1 MCVTRDGVD
10 SPRLLAG
17 GEGSVHQQHQGHPGQ
32 RGQER
37 RDGAAVWQLHR
48 RGSHLAAGGADLPRH
63 PAQHSA
69 LQLGQVGVWVGPQ
82 WVGGPL
88 ATVGGWAAGHSGW
101 VGRWPQWVGGPQAT
115 VGGWAAGHSGWVG
128 RWPQCV
134 GGPLATVGGW
144 AAGHS
149 GWVGHWPQWVGGPLA
164 TVGGWAAGHSG
175 WVGRWPQWVGGP
187 LATVGGWAAGHG
199 GGSSSVHWQVVP
211 VQQVSRP
218 VCKSVEP
225 HRPVP
230 GTGYKACSSATLHL
244 APVKGS

>member
-1 MCVTRDGVD
+1 MKDGVD
-10 SPRLLAG
+10 SPRLPAG

-37 RDGAAVWQLHR
+37 RDGAAVWQLHG
-48 RGSHLAAGGADLPRH
+48 RGSYLAAGGADLPRH

-69 LQLGQVGVWVGPQ
+69 LQLGQVGVRVGPQ

-88 ATVGGWAAGHSGW
+88 ATAGGWAAGHSGW
-101 VGRWPQWVGGPQAT
+101 AGRWPWWGQFF
-115 VGGWAAGHSGWVG
+115 
-128 RWPQCV
+128 
-134 GGPLATVGGW
+134 GPLADGF
-144 AAGHS
+144 S
-149 GWVGHWPQWVGGPLA
+149 L
-164 TVGGWAAGHSG
+164 
-175 WVGRWPQWVGGP
+175 
-187 LATVGGWAAGHG
+187 
-199 GGSSSVHWQVVP
+199 
-211 VQQVSRP
+211 QQVSRP